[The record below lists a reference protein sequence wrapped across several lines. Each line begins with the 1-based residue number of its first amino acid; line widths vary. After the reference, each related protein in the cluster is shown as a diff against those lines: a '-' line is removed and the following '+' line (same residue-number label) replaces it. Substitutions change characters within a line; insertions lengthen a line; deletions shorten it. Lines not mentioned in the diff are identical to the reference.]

1 MYIIVIASVVRLAQ
15 GTAVTDSFRSST
27 MWPFC
32 ALCTLHSNPS
42 TCTHRVHAIPA
53 CIPPALQVSCGQKPN
68 PQELF
73 LTILFLFTN
82 HY

>member
-1 MYIIVIASVVRLAQ
+1 MYIIVIASVVCLAQ

-32 ALCTLHSNPS
+32 ALCTYILIQ
-42 TCTHRVHAIPA
+42 VLAIPT
-53 CIPPALQVSCGQKPN
+53 CIPPALQVSRGQKPN
-68 PQELF
+68 PRESF
-73 LTILFLFTN
+73 LTILFLLTN